1 MTTGGEVDAAG
12 ARLHSEIARLRVA
25 LRQDAAAADHLR
37 VLANMVT
44 ALTELCRRS
53 PQRTAE
59 VRGDL
64 DDVYTQV
71 KRLLAEQPLAAGDET
86 FAACV
91 LADVCVLRGGDSDIA
106 EAVDSIR
113 TVRALLP
120 DEHPGQANLEI
131 ELGGALCELAARP
144 GGGLAELDEAAA
156 AFTAARLLLPRDDTR
171 QPAIAARLA
180 MMRAL
185 RFGTYGGAPED
196 RDEAIALAGECLAWR
211 GRDQTV
217 ADSCH
222 LVIAWMML
230 TRQFT
235 SAQRS
240 ATRIVPDLGRGPRR
254 GPGWTA
260 SPTWM
265 PHWRAWTRPRFLS
278 PTRNRRSRTCAISRT
293 GPSLTTNCQGPC
305 PRCGRWRRWS

>member
-1 MTTGGEVDAAG
+1 
-12 ARLHSEIARLRVA
+12 
-25 LRQDAAAADHLR
+25 
-37 VLANMVT
+37 MVT

-254 GPGWTA
+254 AGLGLDSIPDMDAALARLDEAQISVADAESAIAHLRDITDRTLLDDQLPGSVPAMWALATLVMIRPAGPPATWTGWQRISTV
-260 SPTWM
+260 
-265 PHWRAWTRPRFLS
+265 
-278 PTRNRRSRTCAISRT
+278 RRT
-293 GPSLTTNCQGPC
+293 
-305 PRCGRWRRWS
+305 